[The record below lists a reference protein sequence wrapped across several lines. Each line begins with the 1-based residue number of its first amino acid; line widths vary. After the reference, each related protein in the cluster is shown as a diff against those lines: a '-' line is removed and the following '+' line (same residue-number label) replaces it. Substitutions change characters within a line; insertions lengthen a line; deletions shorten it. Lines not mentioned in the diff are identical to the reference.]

1 MFLVGPARP
10 PIETGE
16 KYWRLRDKRH
26 GSGWVSNG
34 SETQKVSQWLQLDT
48 VAPEWVMGTPESTNQ
63 ELVGCSVTD
72 ILPRKA
78 FIRSLSSS
86 CFIRVLLPAKSPFKR
101 SLLRCSDGTT

>member
-1 MFLVGPARP
+1 MPVVGPARP
-10 PIETGE
+10 PIERGE

-48 VAPEWVMGTPESTNQ
+48 VAPEWVIGTPESTIA

-72 ILPRKA
+72 IQPRKA
-78 FIRSLSSS
+78 FIGSLFLS
-86 CFIRVLLPAKSPFKR
+86 CVMPVLLYKVAV
-101 SLLRCSDGTT
+101 